1 MTGRRHRSNWELV
14 GQGVANVVSGLF
26 GGICVTGTVARTATN
41 VRAGA
46 HGPIAGMLH
55 AIFLLIF
62 VLTAAP
68 PASFIPL
75 ACLAGVLTVVAW
87 NMVEKQAF
95 ATLIRASRGD
105 AAVLLTTFLLTIFRD
120 LIEAIVVGFALGSVL
135 FINRMSKTTA
145 IETQAPFV
153 TEDKADDAVGV
164 RTPYDE
170 AMASNPEVVVYRI
183 SGVFFFGAAA
193 SIGSILD
200 QISDT
205 HRALIIVFEAVPFID
220 STAAETIKGL
230 AHKADRRG
238 VKVVLTGTSHV
249 TRTDLFV
256 HGIKPPLVRYEQS
269 IERALKVI

>member
-1 MTGRRHRSNWELV
+1 M
-14 GQGVANVVSGLF
+14 
-26 GGICVTGTVARTATN
+26 
-41 VRAGA
+41 
-46 HGPIAGMLH
+46 
-55 AIFLLIF
+55 
-62 VLTAAP
+62 
-68 PASFIPL
+68 
-75 ACLAGVLTVVAW
+75 
-87 NMVEKQAF
+87 
-95 ATLIRASRGD
+95 RASRGD

-193 SIGSILD
+193 SIGSILE

-205 HRALIIVFEAVPFID
+205 HRALIIDFEAVPFMD

-249 TRTDLFV
+249 TRTELFV